1 MRNLIT
7 FGSSRIEKMLN
18 MLFYVVV
25 VIALASLGYALLMKV
40 ATKFYSVVLFNFAY
54 ATILLH
60 LRNTYLEMPPKYENI
75 KKELLEGGA
84 DKELVENYIK
94 NLREWGVFSDWLKLT
109 VGLVLIFIFVFWLIP

>member
-1 MRNLIT
+1 MKELDIKE
-7 FGSSRIEKMLN
+7 FYEKGYLQELN
-18 MLFYVVV
+18 RLF
-25 VIALASLGYALLMKV
+25 LHPLGLVLTIKLNKNTGKLELDKILDYRDREV
-40 ATKFYSVVLFNFAY
+40 KFSKEGLD
-54 ATILLH
+54 
-60 LRNTYLEMPPKYENI
+60 RQRYENI